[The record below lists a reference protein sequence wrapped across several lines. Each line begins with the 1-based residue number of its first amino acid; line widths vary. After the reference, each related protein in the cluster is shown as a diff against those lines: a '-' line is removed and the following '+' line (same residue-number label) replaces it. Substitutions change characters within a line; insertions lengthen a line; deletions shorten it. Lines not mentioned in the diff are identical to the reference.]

1 MVRGSRNHIRVI
13 SMLSRFFKLR
23 EHNTTVSRE
32 ILAGVTTFAAM
43 AYALTVNPSILAAA
57 GMDKAALVTIT
68 AISAATATILMAL
81 IANYPLAMAPGMGIN
96 AMFTYAICQ
105 EMHTPWPDALGMVF
119 VNGIIFFV
127 LSVTNVRRRIVDAI
141 PYSMKIA
148 ITCGIGFFIAF
159 LGLQKGGI
167 VVRNP
172 DTILAVGNF
181 ASGPVALCL
190 GGLALTTLLV
200 ARRAPGAII
209 IGVIATTVAGAFVP
223 VVGGAF
229 VPAGGGASAMQFDST
244 ESGSGSAR
252 VSRAASGVSPDAWGA
267 RWERGHPAGMV
278 TGASSYHVGASLAT
292 PCLRGS
298 FPIAGAGVASDAPT
312 CRLPAREGLGGT
324 PKPARET
331 RALPGNHVDA
341 PGISNGPGARS
352 PMVTHLD
359 LAGARWLPASPEPH
373 FLKLTFHFLTSWR
386 AFAGALPVILTLLM
400 ISMFDSIG
408 TLIGVSKRAGLLD
421 AHGNL
426 PRIQRAFYADSI
438 AATLSALFGTST
450 VVSYAESA
458 SGVEVGGRTGLTGVT
473 VAVLLLLA
481 LFLTPVILC
490 IPDVAVAPALIVV
503 GIFMMQSALEIDMRD
518 FTNAAPAVL
527 TIMTIPLTFSI
538 SNGIG
543 IGILAFVIISLFTGK
558 ARSISLAGYVIAA
571 MFFLKFFHLF
581 PFSGST

>member
-1 MVRGSRNHIRVI
+1 
-13 SMLSRFFKLR
+13 MLSRFFKLR

-43 AYALTVNPSILAAA
+43 AYALTVNPSILAGA

-68 AISAATATILMAL
+68 ALSAAAATVLMAL
-81 IANYPLAMAPGMGIN
+81 ISNYPLAMAPGMGIN
-96 AMFTYAICQ
+96 AMFTYTICQ
-105 EMHTPWPDALGMVF
+105 EMRTPWPDALGMVF
-119 VNGIIFFV
+119 VNGVIFFA
-127 LSVTNVRRRIVDAI
+127 LSATNVRARIVEAI

-172 DTILAVGNF
+172 DTILAVGDF

-200 ARRAPGAII
+200 ARRVPGAII

-223 VVGGAF
+223 
-229 VPAGGGASAMQFDST
+229 AGGMAGGMGVMGDMGGMGNMGNVAGAA
-244 ESGSGSAR
+244 
-252 VSRAASGVSPDAWGA
+252 GV
-267 RWERGHPAGMV
+267 AGM
-278 TGASSYHVGASLAT
+278 
-292 PCLRGS
+292 
-298 FPIAGAGVASDAPT
+298 AGAGGAGA
-312 CRLPAREGLGGT
+312 
-324 PKPARET
+324 
-331 RALPGNHVDA
+331 RAL
-341 PGISNGPGARS
+341 
-352 PMVTHLD
+352 MVTHLD
-359 LAGARWLPASPEPH
+359 LAGARWLPASPAPH
-373 FLKLTFHFLTSWR
+373 FLKLSFHFLTSWR
-386 AFAGALPVILTLLM
+386 AFVGALPVILTLLM

-421 AHGNL
+421 ANGRL
-426 PRIQRAFYADSI
+426 PRINRAFYADSI
-438 AATLSALFGTST
+438 AATLSALLGTST

-473 VAVLLLLA
+473 VAALLLLA
-481 LFLTPVILC
+481 LFLTPLILC

-518 FTNAAPAVL
+518 FVNAAPAVL
-527 TIMTIPLTFSI
+527 TIMAIPLTFSI

-543 IGILAFVIISLFTGK
+543 VGILAFVIISFFAGR

-571 MFFLKFFHLF
+571 MFFLKFFHIF
-581 PFSGST
+581 PFGN